1 MANYRIS
8 AKGSYGSVLVELGP
22 SEGFVSEAG
31 AMFRASSN
39 VDIDV
44 TTRSRGAGG
53 LMSGIKRLIAG
64 ESFFFSTY
72 KTIDGRRGEVGLAPT
87 LAGEVAVIECSGRN
101 RWLCAGGSYLG
112 STESLGLDTQFQGL
126 RGVFSGES
134 LSFLAAEGQGVL
146 LVSAFGSIREIDVD
160 GELTVDTGHV
170 VAFEESLDYTLG
182 RAGGSWI
189 QSMLAS
195 EGVVLNFSGQG
206 RLYVQSHNPDEFGS
220 RLGGLMPPRGG

>member
-1 MANYRIS
+1 MASYS
-8 AKGSYGSVLVELGP
+8 VLEKGSYGSVLVELGP

-44 TTRSRGAGG
+44 TTRSKGVGG
-53 LMSGIKRLIAG
+53 LMSGIKRLLAG

-72 KTIDGRRGEVGLAPT
+72 RTVDGTRGEVGLAPT
-87 LAGEVAVIECSGRN
+87 LAGEVAVIECSGGN

-112 STESLGLDTQFQGL
+112 STESLQLDTEFQGL

-134 LSFLAAEGQGVL
+134 LSFLAVEGQGEF
-146 LVSAFGSIREIDVD
+146 LVSAFGSIREIDVA

-195 EGVVLNFSGQG
+195 EGIVLNFSGEG

-220 RLGGLMPPRGG
+220 RLGGLMPPREN

>member
-1 MANYRIS
+1 MASYS
-8 AKGSYGSVLVELGP
+8 VLEKGSYGSVLVELGP

-44 TTRSRGAGG
+44 TTRSKGVGG
-53 LMSGIKRLIAG
+53 LMSGIKRLLAG

-72 KTIDGRRGEVGLAPT
+72 RTVDGTRGEVGLAPT

-112 STESLGLDTQFQGL
+112 STESLQLDTEFQGL

-134 LSFLAAEGQGVL
+134 LSFLAVEGQGEF
-146 LVSAFGSIREIDVD
+146 LVSAFGSIREIDVA

-170 VAFEESLDYTLG
+170 VAFEES
-182 RAGGSWI
+182 
-189 QSMLAS
+189 
-195 EGVVLNFSGQG
+195 
-206 RLYVQSHNPDEFGS
+206 
-220 RLGGLMPPRGG
+220 

>member
-1 MANYRIS
+1 MASYTIS
-8 AKGSYGSVLVELGP
+8 QKGSYGSVLVELAP
-22 SEGFVSEAG
+22 AEGFISEAG
-31 AMFRASSN
+31 AMFRASAN
-39 VDIDV
+39 IDIDV
-44 TTRSRGAGG
+44 TTRSRGSGG
-53 LMSGIKRLIAG
+53 LMSGVKRLLAG

-72 KTIDGRRGEVGLAPT
+72 RSIDGRRGEIGLAPT
-87 LAGEVAVIECSGRN
+87 LAGEVAVIECSGTN

-112 STESLGLDTQFQGL
+112 STEGLRLDTQFQGL

-134 LSFLAAEGQGVL
+134 LSFMAVEGQGDL
-146 LVSAFGSIREIDVD
+146 LVSAFGSIREIEVD

-195 EGVVLNFSGQG
+195 EGVVLNFSGHG

-220 RLGGLMPPRGG
+220 SLGGLMPPRES

>member
-1 MANYRIS
+1 MASYTIS
-8 AKGSYGSVLVELGP
+8 DKGSYGSALVELGP

-31 AMFRASSN
+31 AMFRASAN
-39 VDIDV
+39 IDIDV
-44 TTRSRGAGG
+44 TTRSRGSGG
-53 LMSGIKRLIAG
+53 LLSGVKRMLAG
-64 ESFFFSTY
+64 ESFFLSVY
-72 KTIDGRRGEVGLAPT
+72 KTTDGRRGEIGLAPT

-112 STESLGLDTQFQGL
+112 STDGLGLDTQFQGL
-126 RGVFSGES
+126 RGMFSGES
-134 LSFLAAEGQGVL
+134 LSFLAVEGRGEL
-146 LVSAFGSIREIDVD
+146 LVSAFGDIREIEVN

-170 VAFEESLDYTLG
+170 VAFEESLDYTLD

-195 EGVVLNFSGQG
+195 EGIVLNFSGYG

>member
-1 MANYRIS
+1 MASYKIPQ
-8 AKGSYGSVLVELGP
+8 KGSYGSVLVELGP
-22 SEGFVSEAG
+22 AEGFVSEAG
-31 AMFRASSN
+31 AMFRASAN
-39 VDIDV
+39 IDIDV
-44 TTRSRGAGG
+44 TTRSRGSGG
-53 LMSGIKRLIAG
+53 LMSGIKRMLAG

-72 KTIDGRRGEVGLAPT
+72 KSIDGRRAEIGLAPT
-87 LAGEVAVIECSGRN
+87 LAGEVAVIECSGTN

-112 STESLGLDTQFQGL
+112 STESLRLDTEFQGL

-134 LSFLAAEGQGVL
+134 LSFLAVEGEGQL
-146 LVSAFGSIREIDVD
+146 LVSAFGSIREIEVD

-195 EGVVLNFSGQG
+195 EGIVLNFSGEG
-206 RLYVQSHNPDEFGS
+206 RIYVQSHNPDEFGS
-220 RLGGLMPPRGG
+220 RLGGLMPPRGN

>member
-1 MANYRIS
+1 
-8 AKGSYGSVLVELGP
+8 
-22 SEGFVSEAG
+22 
-31 AMFRASSN
+31 MFRASSN

-44 TTRSRGAGG
+44 TTRSKGVGG
-53 LMSGIKRLIAG
+53 LMSGIKRLLAG

-72 KTIDGRRGEVGLAPT
+72 RTVDGTRGEVGLAPT

-112 STESLGLDTQFQGL
+112 STESLQLDTEFQGL

-134 LSFLAAEGQGVL
+134 LSFLAVEGQGEL
-146 LVSAFGSIREIDVD
+146 LVSAFGSIREIDVA

-195 EGVVLNFSGQG
+195 EGIVLNFSGEG

-220 RLGGLMPPRGG
+220 RLGGLMPPREN

>member
-1 MANYRIS
+1 MASYS
-8 AKGSYGSVLVELGP
+8 VLEKGSYGSVLVELGP

-44 TTRSRGAGG
+44 TTRSKGVGG
-53 LMSGIKRLIAG
+53 LMSGIKRLLAG

-72 KTIDGRRGEVGLAPT
+72 RTVDGTRGEVGLAPT

-112 STESLGLDTQFQGL
+112 STESLQLDTEFQGL

-134 LSFLAAEGQGVL
+134 LSFLAVEGQGEL
-146 LVSAFGSIREIDVD
+146 LVSAFGSIREIDVA

-195 EGVVLNFSGQG
+195 EGIVLNFSGEG

-220 RLGGLMPPRGG
+220 RLGGLMPPREN

>member
-1 MANYRIS
+1 MASYTIS
-8 AKGSYGSVLVELGP
+8 QKGSYGSVLVELGP

-31 AMFRASSN
+31 AMFRASAN
-39 VDIDV
+39 IDIDV

-53 LMSGIKRLIAG
+53 LMSGVKRLLAG

-72 KTIDGRRGEVGLAPT
+72 RTIDGRRGEIGLAPT
-87 LAGEVAVIECSGRN
+87 LAGEVAVIECSGRD

-112 STESLGLDTQFQGL
+112 STDSLGLDTQFQGL

-134 LSFLAAEGQGVL
+134 LSFLSVEGQGEL

-195 EGVVLNFSGQG
+195 EGVVLNFSGHG
-206 RLYVQSHNPDEFGS
+206 KLYVQSHNPDEFGS
-220 RLGGLMPPRGG
+220 RLGGLMPPREN

>member
-1 MANYRIS
+1 MASYKIPQ
-8 AKGSYGSVLVELGP
+8 KGSYGSVLVELGP
-22 SEGFVSEAG
+22 SEGFVSESG

-39 VDIDV
+39 IDIDV
-44 TTRSRGAGG
+44 TTRSKGAGG

-72 KTIDGRRGEVGLAPT
+72 RSKDGRRGEVGLAPT

-112 STESLGLDTQFQGL
+112 STESLGLDTEFQGL

-134 LSFLAAEGQGVL
+134 LSFLAVEGQGEL
-146 LVSAFGSIREIDVD
+146 LVSAFGSIREIRVD
-160 GELTVDTGHV
+160 GDLTVDTGHV
-170 VAFEESLDYTLG
+170 VAFEDSLDYTLG

-206 RLYVQSHNPDEFGS
+206 RIYVQSHNPDEFGS
-220 RLGGLMPPRGG
+220 RLGGLMPPREN